1 MIFQTSMIMFHVNLP
16 GCRDPGSPNLRMVLL
31 EQRCGCDEGHPISSS
46 AENMTIVACRMR
58 TGDDPPSIY
67 LLNTLAVSRICWCK
81 TAKTWHPQNPWKK
94 THTKVFQCQWCPEV
108 RSVFRGPWTA
118 LAKVFPS
125 VVAWWVVFLGF
136 FWMNFWYLILTR
148 IVGCIWFIWG
158 LPKNGGTPK
167 TPPSADHF

>member
-94 THTKVFQCQWCPEV
+94 HTPRCSNANDAR
-108 RSVFRGPWTA
+108 RSVRFSVDRGPRWPRFF
-118 LAKVFPS
+118 LQLLHDELF
-125 VVAWWVVFLGF
+125 FLGF